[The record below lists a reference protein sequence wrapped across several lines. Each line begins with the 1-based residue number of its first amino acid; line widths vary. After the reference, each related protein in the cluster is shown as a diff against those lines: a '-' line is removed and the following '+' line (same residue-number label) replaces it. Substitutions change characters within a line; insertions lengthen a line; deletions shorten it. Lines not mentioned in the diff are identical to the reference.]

1 MKTLIFLIF
10 VVLVIS
16 GIVWQMRKSQA
27 KEDLAKRKATELL
40 RQRQKEAVTPQED
53 VIWPVVIR
61 PVKGQGSASG
71 SNPGHHEKDNQK
83 YIRHRGVKITC
94 ELPAH
99 HVYRTVHADASVFV
113 ML

>member
-10 VVLVIS
+10 VILVIS

-27 KEDLAKRKATELL
+27 KADLAKRKATELL

-61 PVKGQGSASG
+61 PVKGQASAAG
-71 SNPGHHEKDNQK
+71 SNPGNNEKDAVSDEPSMTAIEFEPTEQK
-83 YIRHRGVKITC
+83 V
-94 ELPAH
+94 
-99 HVYRTVHADASVFV
+99 S
-113 ML
+113 